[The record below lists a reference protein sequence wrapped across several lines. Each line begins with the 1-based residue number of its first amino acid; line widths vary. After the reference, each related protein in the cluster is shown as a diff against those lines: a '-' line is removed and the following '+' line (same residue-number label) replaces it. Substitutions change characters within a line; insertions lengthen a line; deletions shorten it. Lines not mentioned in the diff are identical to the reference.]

1 MNVHVHSLP
10 RMLGA
15 APILLVATTAL
26 ADEDGELFE
35 RGADLYA
42 QECAV
47 CHQSDGS
54 GSADFPA
61 LDGNDALEDPGLIAS
76 RIHEGK
82 GAMMA
87 FPDFDAGD
95 IAAVGTYI
103 RNAWSNEME
112 QLDVETAAAALD
124 ALDPDVAGQT
134 IWDAVYTEE
143 QAARGKTPYS
153 SACSICHGRRLD
165 GASEDPDMRNSPPLA
180 RARFLD
186 NWDGQTLAALFEY
199 SMATMPQNNP
209 GSMSEQNMIDV
220 IAYML
225 SHSGIP
231 AGDSELEADP
241 DMLSDIRIESEND

>member
-1 MNVHVHSLP
+1 MNAFAHYLP
-10 RMLGA
+10 RLLGA
-15 APILLVATTAL
+15 APILLVMTA
-26 ADEDGELFE
+26 ASAEEDRGLFD

-47 CHQSDGS
+47 CHESDGS
-54 GSADFPA
+54 GTGEFPA
-61 LDGNDALEDPGLIAS
+61 LDGNDTLEDPGLIAS

-82 GAMMA
+82 GAMIA
-87 FPDFDAGD
+87 FPDFDAED

-103 RNAWSNEME
+103 RNAWSNDIGT
-112 QLDVETAAAALD
+112 LDVETAAAALEE
-124 ALDPDVAGQT
+124 LEPRVAEQS

-143 QAARGKTPYS
+143 QAARGETPYS

-186 NWDGQTLAALFEY
+186 SWDGQTLAALFEY
-199 SMATMPQNNP
+199 SMTTMPQNNP

-231 AGDSELEADP
+231 AGDTELEADS
-241 DMLSDIRIESEND
+241 DMLADIRIEPEED

>member
-1 MNVHVHSLP
+1 MKSFAH
-10 RMLGA
+10 GA
-15 APILLVATTAL
+15 ILSIGTVPFLL
-26 ADEDGELFE
+26 AAAASAGDGGDLFD

-47 CHQSDGS
+47 CHETDGS
-54 GSADFPA
+54 GNATFPA
-61 LDGNDALEDPGLIAS
+61 LDGNEALMDAGLIAS

-82 GAMMA
+82 GAMIA
-87 FPDFDAGD
+87 FPDFDVGD

-103 RNAWSNEME
+103 RNAWSNEMGP
-112 QLDVETAAAALD
+112 LDAETAAAALD
-124 ALDPDVAGQT
+124 ALEPDVAGQT

-143 QAARGKTPYS
+143 QAARGETPYS
-153 SACSICHGRRLD
+153 SACSVCHGRRLD

-180 RARFLD
+180 RVRFLD
-186 NWDGQTLAALFEY
+186 NWEGQTLAALYEY

-225 SHSGIP
+225 SHSGLP
-231 AGDSELEADP
+231 AGDTELEADP
-241 DMLSDIRIESEND
+241 EMLADIRITPEED